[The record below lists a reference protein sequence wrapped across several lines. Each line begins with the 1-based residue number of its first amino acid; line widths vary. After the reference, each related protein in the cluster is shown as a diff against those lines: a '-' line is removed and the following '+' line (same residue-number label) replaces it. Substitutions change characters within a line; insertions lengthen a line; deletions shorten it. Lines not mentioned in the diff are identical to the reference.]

1 MFTSEQ
7 FRSTETGYRCVLMQ
21 SSAALTGTRIRRVHS
36 KWLKQEMTAR
46 SLHMNVTSMRE
57 RGSAAAA
64 YKEEVTA
71 IVLTASVLQMTT
83 VAAPS

>member
-1 MFTSEQ
+1 
-7 FRSTETGYRCVLMQ
+7 
-21 SSAALTGTRIRRVHS
+21 
-36 KWLKQEMTAR
+36 
-46 SLHMNVTSMRE
+46 MNVTSMRE